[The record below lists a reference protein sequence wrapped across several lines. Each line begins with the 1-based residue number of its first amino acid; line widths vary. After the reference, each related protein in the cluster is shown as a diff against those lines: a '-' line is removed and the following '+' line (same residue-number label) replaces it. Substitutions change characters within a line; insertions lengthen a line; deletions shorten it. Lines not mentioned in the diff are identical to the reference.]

1 MSCSDY
7 STVTQEM
14 QAFLDEK
21 LPELA
26 ARVERKN
33 QTADRYQS
41 AMTESQ
47 FRAFKE
53 CGRYITADEKG
64 HIIGANFCKNRFCP
78 VCNKRYSSAKWH
90 YIKSIATAVNTAIAP
105 NWALFTVT
113 VRNCP
118 SEQLKQ
124 TIDDLMSAINR
135 MNSTN
140 TWKHRVIG
148 FFRSLETTYNSD
160 RHDYHPHYHILLCLP
175 SDYYTNPDLY
185 LSTAEWRQLWE
196 RSVRADYTCQ
206 IDLSPINGYGDE
218 LSSAIAEVAK
228 YAVKLSSVVEQGSE
242 ALKPLAAA
250 LRRRRL
256 ISYGGILKDSF
267 AAVKTADKVQ
277 AEQNRAN
284 AKTQYIYEL
293 QNGNYT
299 LSRVISD

>member
-1 MSCSDY
+1 M
-7 STVTQEM
+7 TEEM

-26 ARVERKN
+26 VRVLKKN
-33 QTADRYQS
+33 QTVDRYKS
-41 AMTESQ
+41 AMTENQ

-53 CGRYITADEKG
+53 CGKYITADEKG
-64 HIIGANFCKNRFCP
+64 NIIGANFCKHRFCP

-90 YIKSIATAVNTAIAP
+90 YIKSIATAVNTAVTP
-105 NWALFTVT
+105 NWAMFTVT
-113 VRNCP
+113 VKNCP
-118 SEQLKQ
+118 PERLKQ
-124 TIDDLMSAINR
+124 TIDNLMAAINR

-140 TWKHRVIG
+140 TWKRRVLG
-148 FFRSLETTYNSD
+148 FFRSLETTYNSE
-160 RHDYHPHYHILLCLP
+160 RKDYHPHYHILLCLP

-185 LSTAEWRQLWE
+185 MSTAEWRQLWE

-206 IDLSPINGYGDE
+206 IDLSPIQGYGEE

-228 YAVKLSSVVEQGSE
+228 YAVKLSSVVEQGPD

-250 LRRRRL
+250 LRSRRL

-267 AAVKTADKVQ
+267 AAVKATDKMQ

-284 AKTQYIYEL
+284 AKIQYLYEL
-293 QNGNYT
+293 QNDNYK
-299 LSRVISD
+299 LSLVIKD

>member
-1 MSCSDY
+1 MSCFDY
-7 STVTQEM
+7 STTTAEM

-26 ARVERKN
+26 QRVAQKDCIAERF
-33 QTADRYQS
+33 RP

-47 FRAFKE
+47 FKAFQD
-53 CGRYITADEKG
+53 CGHFIYTDENG
-64 HIIGANFCKNRFCP
+64 HITSSNFCKHRFCP

-90 YIKSIATAVNTAIAP
+90 YIKSIATAVNTAVAP

-113 VRNCP
+113 VKNCP

-124 TIDDLMSAINR
+124 TIDNLMSAINR

-140 TWKHRVIG
+140 TWRRRVIG

-160 RHDYHPHYHILLCLP
+160 RCDYHPHYHILLCLP
-175 SDYYTNPDLY
+175 SDYYKNPDLY
-185 LSTAEWRQLWE
+185 MSTAEWRQLWE

-206 IDLSPINGYGDE
+206 IDLSPIDGYGDE

-228 YAVKLSSVVEQGSE
+228 YAVKLSSVVEQGSD

-267 AAVKTADKVQ
+267 AAVKATDKMQ

-284 AKTQYIYEL
+284 IKTEYEYIL
-293 QNGNYT
+293 QNGNYK
-299 LSRVISD
+299 LNSVINR